1 MLPGAHP
8 SPVILQLENLFFLFF
23 CAFWNVF
30 FRLFVWKVW
39 ESERNIDQVFWLDQW
54 RWPNRDATCWLGLSP
69 RLFGRVLMIFFL
81 CVCEKRSSGIGV
93 AAYWILWARP
103 KYFGAAFLQ
112 ILLLLKTTF
121 FCRSFLNGR
130 PLYPVTCVQPIIDRP
145 ITERQWCV
153 GGIARFIFMWW
164 FAIVDPA

>member
-23 CAFWNVF
+23 
-30 FRLFVWKVW
+30 FRLLKCVFSSVCL
-39 ESERNIDQVFWLDQW
+39 ESVGEREREKYRSSLLVGPMALAQSRCNVLVGSFPPSL
-54 RWPNRDATCWLGLSP
+54 RTCINDLL
-69 RLFGRVLMIFFL
+69 LLVCVCV

-103 KYFGAAFLQ
+103 KYFGAAFFQ

-121 FCRSFLNGR
+121 FCRSFLYGR
-130 PLYPVTCVQPIIDRP
+130 PLYPVTCVQPIIDRT
-145 ITERQWCV
+145 ITERQ
-153 GGIARFIFMWW
+153 
-164 FAIVDPA
+164 